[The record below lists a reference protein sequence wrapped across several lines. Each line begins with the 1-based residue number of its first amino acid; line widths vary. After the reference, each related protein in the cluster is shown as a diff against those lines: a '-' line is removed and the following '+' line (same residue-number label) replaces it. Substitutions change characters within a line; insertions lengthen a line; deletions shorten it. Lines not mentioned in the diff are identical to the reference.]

1 MKTKHTAGLIA
12 VVLVFIVGAIPGFAQ
27 EGVSSPASEP
37 VTLGETNQTLS
48 AEELAK
54 LKQNPVSGLR
64 EVVLQGVIGPD
75 VPDSGKRARAYSL
88 QPVTHL
94 RNVQPWEGP
103 SVP

>member
-1 MKTKHTAGLIA
+1 MKTKDTAGLIA

-37 VTLGETNQTLS
+37 MTLGETNQTLS

-54 LKQNPVSGLR
+54 LKQNPVRGLR

-75 VPDSGKRARAYSL
+75 VPDSGRAYSL

-94 RNVQPWEGP
+94 PSVQPWEGP